1 MSIPARRPAG
11 RATRRLLRPLSAL
24 GAVALTTSVLAAC
37 GSSGGASAKDT
48 LNIVEWTNAAAVT
61 YTQHIDSLFEK
72 EHPGVTV
79 NLQTAPTANAGWP
92 TLESSV
98 LASKNVDVLAE
109 FPPGPAG
116 YPPSYTGI
124 STGNPAA
131 LVTSHQLVN
140 MANEPFMKYYNKT
153 NAEYA
158 AGYDG
163 GIYGVPAAEY
173 VNNGGMWYKKSLLA
187 KYHMKVPTTF
197 NQFMADIKTFKAHGI
212 TPVFVAGKDGYQNIL
227 FAGIYNQLIM
237 QDTPASQAT
246 TVSLNR
252 NKAFWQGTQ
261 KWTDSVYQATAKEYE
276 EVMRYIEPEAAG
288 VSAQT
293 APAEWAVQ
301 SSNYPFF
308 IDGSYDGNTITQ
320 ASSSLSL
327 GFFAFPGT
335 NNPAWNRIPLAP
347 DLTWTVPTWAKHK
360 TLAME
365 WLSLFSRPS
374 NYAGWVKATGSLS
387 TETSVSTPSLKWTD
401 WLSAHMSNAYD
412 ALTTPWAPNGAPTDA
427 TEPNTTV
434 MQPIGSV
441 SPTAELQA
449 SAKDYL
455 NAVKGAK

>member
-1 MSIPARRPAG
+1 MCPAVLPRTAG
-11 RATRRLLRPLSAL
+11 RFSRRLLRPLAAVGVTALAASA
-24 GAVALTTSVLAAC
+24 LAAC
-37 GSSGGASAKDT
+37 GSGGASAKDT
-48 LNIVEWTNAAAVT
+48 LKVVEWTNAAAVT
-61 YTQHIDSLFEK
+61 YTQHIDALFEK

-116 YPPSYTGI
+116 YPPSYTHI
-124 STGNPAA
+124 NTGNPAA

-140 MANEPFMKYYNKT
+140 MANEPFMKYYEKT
-153 NAEYA
+153 NAEYS

-173 VNNGGMWYKKSLLA
+173 VNVAGMWYKKSLLA
-187 KYHMKVPTTF
+187 KYHMSVPTTY
-197 NQFMADIKTFKAHGI
+197 NQFIADCQVFKAHGI
-212 TPVFVAGKDGYQNIL
+212 APVFVAGKDGYQNIL

-237 QDTPASQAT
+237 KGAPASDAT
-246 TVSLNR
+246 TASLNR
-252 NKAFWQGTQ
+252 NKAFWQGKQ
-261 KWTDSVYQATAKEYE
+261 KWTDPVYQTTADEYE
-276 EVMRYIEPEAAG
+276 KVMQYIEPEAAG

-308 IDGSYDGNTITQ
+308 IDGSYDGNTITK
-320 ASSSLSL
+320 ANPSLSL

-335 NNPAWNRIPLAP
+335 NNPAWNRVPLAP

-360 TLAME
+360 TLALE
-365 WLSLFSRPS
+365 WLALFSQPS

-387 TETSVSTPSLKWTD
+387 TETSVPTPSLKWTG
-401 WLSAHMSNAYD
+401 WLSTHMSNAYD

-441 SPTAELQA
+441 PAATELKD
-449 SAKDYL
+449 STKDYL

>member
-1 MSIPARRPAG
+1 MFIAASRRPPG
-11 RATRRLLRPLSAL
+11 RLIRPLSAL
-24 GAVALTTSVLAAC
+24 GVVVLVTSLLAAC
-37 GSSGGASAKDT
+37 GSGGASASNT
-48 LNIVEWTNAAAVT
+48 LVIVEWTNAAAVS
-61 YTQHIDSLFEK
+61 YTQQIDSVFEK
-72 EHPGVTV
+72 EHPGVTI
-79 NLQTAPTANAGWP
+79 NLETAPTANAGWP
-92 TLESSV
+92 TLETSV

-173 VNNGGMWYKKSLLA
+173 VNNGGMWYKKSLLT
-187 KYHMKVPTTF
+187 KYHLQVPTTY
-197 NQFMADIKTFKAHGI
+197 NQFIADCEVFKAHGV

-237 QDTPASQAT
+237 RATPTANAT
-246 TVSLNR
+246 AVSLNR

-261 KWTDSVYQATAKEYE
+261 KWTDPVYQTTASEYE
-276 EVMRYIEPEAAG
+276 QVMRYTEPEAAG
-288 VSAQT
+288 VAAQT

-301 SSNYPFF
+301 PSNYPFF

-320 ASSSLSL
+320 ANPSLSL

-335 NNPAWNRIPLAP
+335 NNPSWNRVPLAP

-365 WLSLFSRPS
+365 WLSLFSQPS
-374 NYAGWVKATGSLS
+374 NYAKWVAATGSLS
-387 TETSVSTPSLKWTD
+387 TETSVATPSLKWTQ
-401 WLSAHMSNAYD
+401 WLSANMSNAYD

-427 TEPNTTV
+427 TEPNTIE

-441 SPTAELQA
+441 PAAAALQD
-449 SAKDYL
+449 SNKDYI
-455 NAVKGAK
+455 NAIKGAK